1 MEEKYLE
8 VYYLKSSEFNPEKFA
23 RPMVM
28 ALGFFDG
35 VHRGHQ
41 GVINTARKYAQEKQ
55 LPLAVMTFDRH
66 SSMLFTDPETT
77 SFRYLNTLPQKVDLM
92 EKQKVDYLFVVEFS
106 HAFATLSPETFVQ
119 RYLIDLRVKVA
130 VAGFDFT
137 FGQYGLGDMELLRKL
152 GKSDFRTV
160 TVPKKNENKHKISS
174 TRIRKLIATGKMAE
188 ACQLLGHEYMVGG
201 KLLPDQQIKID
212 NKYQQLPPLGTYVCQ
227 LEIGAEKH
235 QVKINILTSETRPV
249 NQIIQADL
257 HKFSKSS
264 LKNGVEVMLTWPKQK
279 EVADTAVNGLL
290 SEQEQQEAGNSF

>member
-1 MEEKYLE
+1 MEEEYLE
-8 VYYLKSSEFNPEKFA
+8 VYYLKSSEFDPEKFA

-92 EKQKVDYLFVVEFS
+92 KKQKVDYLFVVKFS
-106 HAFATLSPETFVQ
+106 HAFAKLSPEIFVQ
-119 RYLIDLRVKVA
+119 RYLIDFRVKVA

-152 GKSDFRTV
+152 GKFDFQTV
-160 TVPKKNENKHKISS
+160 TVPKKNENEYKISS
-174 TRIRKLIATGKMAE
+174 TRIRKLISTGKMAE
-188 ACQLLGHEYMVGG
+188 ACQLLGHEYMVDGT
-201 KLLPDQQIKID
+201 LLPDHQIKID
-212 NKYQQLPPLGTYVCQ
+212 NRYQQLPPLGTYVCQ

-257 HKFSKSS
+257 HKFSKNS
-264 LKNGVEVMLTWPKQK
+264 LKNDAEVRLTWPEQK
-279 EVADTAVNGLL
+279 EVTDTTVNSLV
-290 SEQEQQEAGNSF
+290 SEQEQKEANNSF